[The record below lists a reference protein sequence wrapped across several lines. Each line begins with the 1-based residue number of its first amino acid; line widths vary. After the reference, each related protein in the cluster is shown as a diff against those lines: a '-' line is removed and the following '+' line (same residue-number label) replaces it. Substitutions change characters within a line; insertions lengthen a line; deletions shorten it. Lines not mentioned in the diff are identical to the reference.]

1 MRIFAIKA
9 EHDLLNAD
17 IAYLFYYEQ
26 EKRFYIELPD
36 DADPW
41 NTPLILSSLLKR
53 GERTV
58 NSYWSKILV
67 QQRIIPSDRQ
77 NLGQILK
84 ESGLDS
90 YDEFQ
95 LLLLN
100 EGRCSQDDY
109 YIKEI
114 SPGDLPKEFLDR
126 LQYKVEDVIPLA
138 GKSLLVFFR
147 NGLIKR
153 CELQPILTADNVFSP
168 LLKNNDYFNEVGI
181 LVGGYGVCWGD
192 QLTISDR
199 ALYETGKVIP
209 LSQEDFVTFVQQRI
223 VTSTEAAELL
233 QCSKQNID
241 DLVRRGK
248 LHPIKTSPK
257 SKLFLKSE
265 ILQRLWK

>member
-1 MRIFAIKA
+1 MRIFAIRA
-9 EHDLLNAD
+9 EHDPSNTD
-17 IAYLFYYEQ
+17 IAYLFYYEK

-58 NSYWSKILV
+58 NSYWSKIWV

-84 ESGLDS
+84 ENGLDS
-90 YDEFQ
+90 YDEFK
-95 LLLLN
+95 LLVLS

-109 YIKEI
+109 YVSEI
-114 SPGDLPKEFLDR
+114 SQDDLPKEFLDR

-147 NGLIKR
+147 NGLIKS
-153 CELQPILTADNVFSP
+153 CELQPRLAADIAFSP
-168 LLKNNDYFNEVGI
+168 LLKNDAYFSEVGI
-181 LVGGYGVCWGD
+181 QVGGYGVCWGD
-192 QLTISDR
+192 QLAISDCT
-199 ALYETGKVIP
+199 LYKTGRVIP

-223 VTSTEAAELL
+223 VTSAEAAELL

-241 DLVRRGK
+241 DLIRRGK
-248 LHPIKTSPK
+248 LHPIRTSPK